1 MSKNEDRAR
10 GHKVF
15 PAELQGATLVVA
27 PRGDAVGFRDADIH
41 AEMKRILELLDT
53 PEVASLVVDLGA
65 ATYYGTVIIGS
76 VTSFGQKARTL
87 GRQAVLCNVSDE
99 MLDVLRVM
107 KLSDMWPKYRSQ
119 KDAVEACRRGAA
131 GGTAAAGP
139 RTN

>member
-1 MSKNEDRAR
+1 MSKNEERAR

-27 PRGDAVGFRDADIH
+27 PQGDAVGFREADIH
-41 AEMKRILELLDT
+41 SEMKRVLEIIAT

-65 ATYYGTVIIGS
+65 ARYFGTVIIGA
-76 VTSFGQKARTL
+76 VTSFGQKARAL

-107 KLSDMWPKYRSQ
+107 KLSDLWSKYRSQ
-119 KDAVEACRRGAA
+119 RDAVEACRRGAA
-131 GGTAAAGP
+131 SGTAGGP
-139 RTN
+139 RR